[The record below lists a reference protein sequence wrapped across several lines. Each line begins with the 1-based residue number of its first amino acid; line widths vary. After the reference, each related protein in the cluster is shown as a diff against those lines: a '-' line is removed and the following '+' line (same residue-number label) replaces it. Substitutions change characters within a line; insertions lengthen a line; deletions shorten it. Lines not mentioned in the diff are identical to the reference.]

1 MNYTPLARFGRRLVG
16 AALGLLLV
24 AAALPQPASA
34 FAADESAPA
43 GPALWVVKDQ
53 DSTIYLFGTVHVLR
67 PETQWRRPEITA
79 AFEAA
84 SELWLEVADVDDQ
97 AAAVPLVQK
106 YGLSPDTP
114 LLDRLETRDLNRL
127 SLASHDLGVPM
138 AALNPYQPWFAAV
151 TLSMTPVAKAGYD
164 PQSGVELILKAE
176 ADEAGKT
183 VRGLETMEEQFQILS
198 GMSDEAQLAFLS
210 QTLEDYAGAVALL
223 DGIVADWA
231 EGDIEGIDEAV
242 GAEMARE
249 APGVYRAMLADR
261 NADWAEQIDA
271 ILDGSGTA
279 FIAVGAGHLTGA
291 DSVQAYLAKRG
302 IATERL

>member
-106 YGLSPDTP
+106 YGLSPDPP

-210 QTLEDYAGAVALL
+210 QTLGDYAGAVRLL

-231 EGDIEGIDEAV
+231 AGDIEDIDQAV

-271 ILDGSGTA
+271 MLDGSGTA